1 MEDVAAGEAEGCLEV
16 WRGED
21 LLAHDARL
29 EPGRVL
35 LHRVKDQVGVL
46 LAEVLCK
53 GRIRGFPGTPGT
65 VTVAHMVIADVR
77 SVRI

>member
-53 GRIRGFPGTPGT
+53 GRIRGFPGT
-65 VTVAHMVIADVR
+65 VKVIADVR